1 MADDGTRI
9 LSRASI
15 EEMKVIRGKPE
26 NCDGYGITLFRNTV
40 DDRQIYYHTG
50 SAPPYAT
57 ALVVHPESGLGVV
70 VLMNT
75 ERYPLRHGIPQMI
88 LNTLDPK

>member
-1 MADDGTRI
+1 MEDSQIVDLYLQRDEAAVGHTAKKYGPR
-9 LSRASI
+9 LRRLA
-15 EEMKVIRGKPE
+15 
-26 NCDGYGITLFRNTV
+26 YGIV
-40 DDRQIYYHTG
+40 DDRQIYYDTG